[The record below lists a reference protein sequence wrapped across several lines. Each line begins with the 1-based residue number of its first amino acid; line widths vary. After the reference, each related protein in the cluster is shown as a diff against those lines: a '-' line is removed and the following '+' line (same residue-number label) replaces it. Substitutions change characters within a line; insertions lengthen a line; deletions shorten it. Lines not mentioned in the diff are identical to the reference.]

1 MQFVVSELAEHR
13 PKNWKMF
20 LLASLHRLP
29 HLNVRR
35 KVLRAL
41 PGGETLRHEISP
53 EAFLHSFN
61 IRAHV
66 DIALED
72 TVMVQPP
79 DAVGHIRTLF
89 EMPYDL
95 LQLHRD
101 GILGVTFDEFAKTD
115 VHDAVVLKP
124 AGQDWSEEADALT
137 CSVPATLSRNDALYM
152 RLAGCFEA
160 WDVSGSGLLEIEE
173 VGGAMSAFEMWP
185 SLRAI
190 IGSERLDKAE
200 LTALFRQLWANDSME
215 TRESLLDALEHAVA
229 TFAREYPF
237 TQQVAALFAL
247 IDENQT
253 LTVDVAELKPLLS
266 ALGADIV
273 DFSQVVF

>member
-1 MQFVVSELAEHR
+1 
-13 PKNWKMF
+13 
-20 LLASLHRLP
+20 
-29 HLNVRR
+29 
-35 KVLRAL
+35 
-41 PGGETLRHEISP
+41 
-53 EAFLHSFN
+53 
-61 IRAHV
+61 
-66 DIALED
+66 
-72 TVMVQPP
+72 
-79 DAVGHIRTLF
+79 
-89 EMPYDL
+89 
-95 LQLHRD
+95 
-101 GILGVTFDEFAKTD
+101 
-115 VHDAVVLKP
+115 
-124 AGQDWSEEADALT
+124 
-137 CSVPATLSRNDALYM
+137 M

-237 TQQVAALFAL
+237 TQEVAALFAL